1 MPPSSRS
8 GTGKSTHSTAFQ
20 KLKEQI
26 KWVDLVFEVV
36 DARAPAASRHPNS
49 EEIFGQKTRLLVL
62 TKEDLADRRVLE
74 PWQDKAVILSLK
86 SGKGREKL
94 FKKALELTEEKRA
107 NLAKKGILPRPM
119 RICVVGMPNVGKS
132 SLINWLIGTN
142 KTKVADRPGVTRGN
156 QWVRVHPQLE
166 LLDTPGILPV
176 SALDK
181 EAIIRLAMFNLV
193 PASNYEVEEVARSGL
208 EILKSSYPELLNLY
222 VPGAVV
228 ETLTLEE
235 IAVKRNFI
243 TTGAKPD
250 HMRAAATLLSDLRS
264 GKVGRISLG

>member
-1 MPPSSRS
+1 MPPPRS
-8 GTGKSTHSTAFQ
+8 GAHKGHASTAFQ
-20 KLKEQI
+20 RLREQI
-26 KWVDLVFEVV
+26 KWVDLVFEVI
-36 DARAPAASRHPNS
+36 DGRAPACSQHPNS
-49 EEIFGQKTRLLVL
+49 DEIFGQKTRLLII

-74 PWQDKAVILSLK
+74 PWQDRALILSLK
-86 SGKGREKL
+86 SGKGREKI
-94 FKKALELTEEKRA
+94 FKRALALTQEKRDS
-107 NLAKKGILPRPM
+107 LTKKGILPRPM

-181 EAIIRLAMFNLV
+181 ETIIRLALFNLV
-193 PASNYEVEEVARSGL
+193 PASNYEVEEVARTGL
-208 EILKSSYPELLNLY
+208 ELLKISYPELMQLY
-222 VPGAVV
+222 VPGV
-228 ETLTLEE
+228 ELKGLSLEQ
-235 IAVKRNFI
+235 IALKKNFL

-250 HMRAAATLLSDLRS
+250 HMRAAATLLTDLRS
-264 GKVGRISLG
+264 GKFGRVSLTT